1 MKIGR
6 GVGSICAALS
16 LVWLAISVVSGP
28 SEGREAGAC
37 EYRGVYVDASI
48 ADEDAGG
55 RKIAEPMRRA
65 FLQMASAIL
74 PRLGLRVVQGPEDA
88 YWTLTASSLVGT
100 TSVGIFIELSGSIE
114 LQHHLYIAELD
125 RNGFPYRG
133 EVGGNHYI
141 DILPD
146 TQPERYASEVER
158 GVRLLWRL
166 ESEQVAALCE
176 MSVKLR
182 EEGWIGIKE
191 LRIELIEEM
200 KRARRE
206 RAART
211 KRLELDVEDSLLSE
225 DLKKHRRSG
234 DSE

>member
-1 MKIGR
+1 MKVAQGTR
-6 GVGSICAALS
+6 SICGALS
-16 LVWLAISVVSGP
+16 LVWLAISAVSGP
-28 SEGREAGAC
+28 SAGEEAGAC
-37 EYRGVYVDASI
+37 EYLGVYVDASI
-48 ADEDAGG
+48 ADEAAGG
-55 RKIAEPMRRA
+55 HQAVEPMRRA
-65 FLQMASAIL
+65 FLQMAAAAL
-74 PRLGLRVVQGPEDA
+74 PRLGLRVVQRPEDA
-88 YWTLTASSLVGT
+88 HWTLTASSLVGT
-100 TSVGIFIELSGSIE
+100 TSVGIFIELTGSIE

-141 DILPD
+141 EIIRY
-146 TQPERYASEVER
+146 TEPERYASEVEWR
-158 GVRLLWRL
+158 VRLLWQL

-176 MSVKLR
+176 MSAKLR

-206 RAART
+206 RAAQT
-211 KRLELDVEDSLLSE
+211 KGLELDVEDPPL
-225 DLKKHRRSG
+225 SG